1 MEKKYDKIVIS
12 IIITTILVLGYL
24 IFSNIRKNKEEEIIA
39 TIKETGSNYVIAISE
54 DKQEYLINTKNNYN
68 IGDKINVKKKKKK
81 KTSPIQGE
89 IVKIDTIS
97 KTVEFVITDEPII
110 KNEEITNE
118 TKIEPNID
126 NSYKEQHTPQEQV
139 ATEEDIIAYFSNTEN
154 EVNNSTSFKD
164 SLKEKFVTLVDFLF
178 YDGEIKGKTFKELS
192 NKTKLK
198 VLEIFLKIDNKLDN
212 KFPNYKENISNT
224 GNKVYTNVKTK
235 AIETYL
241 NLTTEICAN
250 DASLCESA
258 KEGLRT
264 LKESFSLTWD
274 FIKEMSGVGLTKL
287 KNWYE
292 IWREI

>member
-39 TIKETGSNYVIAISE
+39 TIKETGTNYVIAISE
-54 DKQEYLINTKNNYN
+54 DNQEYLINTKNDYN
-68 IGDKINVKKKKKK
+68 IGDKINVTMKNIK

-118 TKIEPNID
+118 TKTEPNID

-241 NLTTEICAN
+241 NLTTEICTN

-292 IWREI
+292 IWSEI

>member
-39 TIKETGSNYVIAISE
+39 TIKETGTNYVIAISE
-54 DKQEYLINTKNNYN
+54 DNQEYLINTKNDYN
-68 IGDKINVKKKKKK
+68 IGDKINATMKNIK

-118 TKIEPNID
+118 TKTEPNID

-241 NLTTEICAN
+241 NLTTEICTN

>member
-24 IFSNIRKNKEEEIIA
+24 IFSNIRKNKEDEIIA
-39 TIKETGSNYVIAISE
+39 TIKETGNNYVIAISE
-54 DKQEYLINTKNNYN
+54 DNQEYLINTKNDYN
-68 IGDKINVKKKKKK
+68 IGDKINVTMKNIK

-118 TKIEPNID
+118 TKTEPNID

>member
-39 TIKETGSNYVIAISE
+39 TIKETGTNYVIAISE
-54 DKQEYLINTKNNYN
+54 DNQEYLINTKNDYN
-68 IGDKINVKKKKKK
+68 IGDKINATMKNIK

-118 TKIEPNID
+118 TKTEPNID

-241 NLTTEICAN
+241 NLTTEICTN
-250 DASLCESA
+250 DANLCESA

>member
-39 TIKETGSNYVIAISE
+39 TIKETGTNYVIAISE
-54 DKQEYLINTKNNYN
+54 DNQEYLINTKNDYN
-68 IGDKINVKKKKKK
+68 IGDKINVTMKNIK

-118 TKIEPNID
+118 TKTEPNID

-241 NLTTEICAN
+241 NLTTEICTN

>member
-39 TIKETGSNYVIAISE
+39 TIKETGNNYVIAISE
-54 DKQEYLINTKNNYN
+54 DNQEYLINTKNDYN
-68 IGDKINVKKKKKK
+68 IGDKINVTMKNIK

-118 TKIEPNID
+118 TKTEPNID

-241 NLTTEICAN
+241 NLTTEICTN

>member
-39 TIKETGSNYVIAISE
+39 TIKETGTNYVIAISE
-54 DKQEYLINTKNNYN
+54 DNQEYLINTKNDYN
-68 IGDKINVKKKKKK
+68 IGDKINVTMKNIK

-118 TKIEPNID
+118 TKTEPNID

>member
-24 IFSNIRKNKEEEIIA
+24 IFFNIKKNKEEEIIA

-68 IGDKINVKKKKKK
+68 IGDKINVTMKNIK

-97 KTVEFVITDEPII
+97 KTVEFTIKDEPI
-110 KNEEITNE
+110 KNEEPPKENESETN
-118 TKIEPNID
+118 IN
-126 NSYKEQHTPQEQV
+126 NNQEQHIPQEQV
-139 ATEEDIIAYFSNTEN
+139 ATEEEIITYFNNVEN
-154 EVNNSTSFKD
+154 EVNNSESFKE
-164 SLKEKFVTLVDFLF
+164 SLKENFVTLVDFLF
-178 YDGEIKGKTFKELS
+178 YDEEIKGRTFKELS

-212 KFPNYKENISNT
+212 KFPNYKEKIST
-224 GNKVYTNVKTK
+224 AGNKVYTNVKTK

-241 NLTTEICAN
+241 NLTTEICTN
-250 DASLCESA
+250 DPSLCESA

>member
-39 TIKETGSNYVIAISE
+39 TIKETGTNYVIAISE
-54 DKQEYLINTKNNYN
+54 DNQEYLINTKNDYN
-68 IGDKINVKKKKKK
+68 IGDKINVTMKNIK

-118 TKIEPNID
+118 TKTEPNID

-250 DASLCESA
+250 DANLCESA

-264 LKESFSLTWD
+264 LKESFSLTWV

>member
-1 MEKKYDKIVIS
+1 MK
-12 IIITTILVLGYL
+12 
-24 IFSNIRKNKEEEIIA
+24 NI
-39 TIKETGSNYVIAISE
+39 
-54 DKQEYLINTKNNYN
+54 
-68 IGDKINVKKKKKK
+68 K

-118 TKIEPNID
+118 TKTEPNID

-241 NLTTEICAN
+241 NLTTEICTN

>member
-68 IGDKINVKKKKKK
+68 IGDKINVTMKNIK

-118 TKIEPNID
+118 TKTEPNID

>member
-39 TIKETGSNYVIAISE
+39 TIKETGTNYVIAISE
-54 DKQEYLINTKNNYN
+54 DNQEYLINTKNDYN
-68 IGDKINVKKKKKK
+68 IGDKINVTMKNIK

-118 TKIEPNID
+118 TKTEPNID

-212 KFPNYKENISNT
+212 KFPNYKENSSNT

-241 NLTTEICAN
+241 NLTTEICTN

-264 LKESFSLTWD
+264 LKESFKTENCPL
-274 FIKEMSGVGLTKL
+274 
-287 KNWYE
+287 
-292 IWREI
+292 

>member
-39 TIKETGSNYVIAISE
+39 TIKETGTNYVIAISE
-54 DKQEYLINTKNNYN
+54 DNQEYLINTKNDYN
-68 IGDKINVKKKKKK
+68 IGDKINATMKNIK

-118 TKIEPNID
+118 TKTEPNID

-178 YDGEIKGKTFKELS
+178 YDGEIKEKTFKELS

-241 NLTTEICAN
+241 NLTTEICTN

>member
-39 TIKETGSNYVIAISE
+39 TIKETGTNYVIAISE
-54 DKQEYLINTKNNYN
+54 DNQEYLINTKNDYN
-68 IGDKINVKKKKKK
+68 IGDKINATMKNIK

-250 DASLCESA
+250 DANLCESA

>member
-39 TIKETGSNYVIAISE
+39 TIKETGTNYVIAISE
-54 DKQEYLINTKNNYN
+54 DNQEYLINTKNDYN
-68 IGDKINVKKKKKK
+68 IGDKINVTMKNIK

-118 TKIEPNID
+118 TKTEPNID

-178 YDGEIKGKTFKELS
+178 YDGEIKEKTFKELS

-241 NLTTEICAN
+241 NLTTEICTN